1 MKPCV
6 KFIFAGL
13 FAVGVATSSTSA
25 ALAWGCAAVAADG
38 DTYGYSYEY
47 DYQDDA
53 AERALDECAALTPE
67 DDVCVIVECDPDE

>member
-1 MKPCV
+1 MKTRG
-6 KFIFAGL
+6 KFLLASL
-13 FAVGVATSSTSA
+13 FAAGVAASSASP
-25 ALAWGCAAVAADG
+25 ALAWGCVAVAADG

-53 AERALDECAALTPE
+53 IERSLDECAARTPS